1 MSDSISIKSSI
12 HDYQVDFIDRLQPV
26 LSQLRDDDVVI
37 IDAKVKELY
46 KDDLN
51 ELLARVNHIEI
62 AANETAKSYQGV
74 EPVIQRLIEVGFRK
88 NHRLVAFGGG
98 IVQDITAFIASI
110 LYRGVEWVFFPTT
123 LLAQGDSCIGSKN
136 SINFGCFKNQVGGF
150 YPPSQIY
157 ICPAFLQTLSSGD
170 LLSGLGE
177 MYHYFLIAGKEQFD
191 WYVERFEPA
200 LIREPATLIEV
211 VSRSLM
217 IKKPMVERDE
227 FDRKERQIFNYGH
240 SFGHAVE
247 SLTNYRVPHGIAVAY
262 GMDMANFVSE
272 KLGLL
277 KPGIRSEVRV
287 FLEKVW
293 SDYPITDL
301 SSEPMMDALGKDKKN
316 AGNQLGLILT
326 RGYGDMFK
334 KQVEKAPISELMADY
349 FRSELK

>member
-1 MSDSISIKSSI
+1 MSDSIFIKSSI
-12 HDYQVDFIDRLQPV
+12 HDYQVDFIGSLRPAF
-26 LSQLRDDDVVI
+26 SQLRDDDVVI
-37 IDAKVKELY
+37 VDANVKELY

-51 ELLARVNHIEI
+51 ELLARVVHIEVD
-62 AANETAKSYQGV
+62 ANETAKSYQGV
-74 EPVIQRLIEVGFRK
+74 EPVIQQLIDIGFRK
-88 NHRLVAFGGG
+88 NHRLIAIGGG

-150 YPPSQIY
+150 YPPSKIN
-157 ICPAFLQTLSSGD
+157 ICPSFLQTLSTGD
-170 LLSGLGE
+170 VLSGLGE
-177 MYHYFLIAGKEQFD
+177 MFHYFLIAGKELFD

-200 LIREPATLIEV
+200 LAREPATLIEI

-217 IKKPMVERDE
+217 IKKPMVELDE

-247 SLTNYRVPHGIAVAY
+247 SLTDYRVPHGIAVAY
-262 GMDMANFVSE
+262 GVDMANFVSE

-277 KPGIRSEVRV
+277 QPGMHSEVRV

-293 SDYPITDL
+293 CDYPISDL
-301 SSEPMMDALGKDKKN
+301 SPETMMEALGKDKKN

-326 RGYGDMFK
+326 SGYGDMFK
-334 KQVEKAPISELMADY
+334 KQVEKAPISKLMADY
-349 FRSELK
+349 FRSEL